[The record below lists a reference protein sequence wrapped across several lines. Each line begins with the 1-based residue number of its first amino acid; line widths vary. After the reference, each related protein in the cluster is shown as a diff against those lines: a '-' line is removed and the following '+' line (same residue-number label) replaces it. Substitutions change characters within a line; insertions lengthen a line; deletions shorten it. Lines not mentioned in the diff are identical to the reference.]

1 MSVIKKPIVTEKM
14 NSLTEKLNRYGFRVD
29 ADANKLQIK
38 KAVEEM
44 YNVKVV
50 SVNTINYA
58 GKKKARYTKAGLVVG
73 RMPAYKKAI
82 ITLRE
87 GDKIDFYSNI

>member
-29 ADANKLQIK
+29 ADANKLEIK

-58 GKKKARYTKAGLVVG
+58 GKRKARYTKAGLVVG